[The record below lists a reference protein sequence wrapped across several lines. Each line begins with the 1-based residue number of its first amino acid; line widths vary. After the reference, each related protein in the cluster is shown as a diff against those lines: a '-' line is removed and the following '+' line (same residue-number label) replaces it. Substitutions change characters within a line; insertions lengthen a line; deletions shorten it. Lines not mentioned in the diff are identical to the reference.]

1 MAAVTVEKRKVAS
14 GCVAWITVER
24 PEKLNSLNSDMIAKL
39 TAAAAGLLDD
49 PEPRA
54 VVLTGAG
61 ERAFIGGADVAEMAA
76 LDTRNAAR
84 LIIGLHG
91 AAAALRA
98 LPIPV
103 IARIRGFCLGGGM
116 EMAAACDIRVAS
128 DDATFGMPEVTLGL
142 PSVIEAAIFPR
153 LIGEGRANWLLLT
166 GDTLDAR
173 KACEWGFV
181 SEVAPAAKLDAAVE
195 NVLAAIVRNGPAAM
209 RAQKELMRRW
219 DALPLEEAILSSV
232 PDFVHAYNVGEPQRM
247 MKAFL
252 QRKKK
257 RKKKG

>member
-1 MAAVTVEKRKVAS
+1 MAEVKVEKRRTA
-14 GCVAWITVER
+14 GEAVAWITVAR

-61 ERAFIGGADVAEMAA
+61 ERAFIGGADVAEMAE
-76 LDTRNAAR
+76 LTPRNAAR
-84 LIIGLHG
+84 FITSLHG
-91 AAAALRA
+91 ASAVLRA

-116 EMAAACDIRVAS
+116 EIAASCDIRVAS
-128 DDATFGMPEVTLGL
+128 DDSVFGMPEVTLGL

-166 GDTLDAR
+166 GETLDAR
-173 KACEWGFV
+173 KAYEWGFLD
-181 SEVAPAAKLDAAVE
+181 EVASAAELDTAVGK
-195 NVLAAIVRNGPAAM
+195 VLAAIVRNGPEAM

-219 DALPLEEAILSSV
+219 DALPLEEAILSSI

-252 QRKKK
+252 QKKK
-257 RKKKG
+257 TKG

>member
-1 MAAVTVEKRKVAS
+1 MAEVKVEKRKVAGAS
-14 GCVAWITVER
+14 VAWITVER

-39 TAAAAGLLDD
+39 TAAAASLLDD

-61 ERAFIGGADVAEMAA
+61 ERAFIGGADVAEMAE
-76 LDTRNAAR
+76 LTPRNAAKF
-84 LIIGLHG
+84 IMGLHG
-91 AAAALRA
+91 ASAALRT

-116 EMAAACDIRVAS
+116 EIAAACDIRIAS
-128 DDATFGMPEVTLGL
+128 DDSVFGMPEVSLGL

-166 GDTLDAR
+166 GETLDAR
-173 KACEWGFV
+173 KAYEWGFLEDV
-181 SEVAPAAKLDAAVE
+181 VPPAGLDAAVE
-195 NVLAAIVRNGPAAM
+195 KTLAAIVRNGPEAV

-219 DALPLEEAILSSV
+219 DALPLDEAILSSI

-247 MKAFL
+247 MQAFL
-252 QRKKK
+252 ERKRNTKK
-257 RKKKG
+257 R